1 MELTKK
7 LIIEIVNFIN
17 TNANTCQEKNILNI
31 LKKFSLTKN
40 NYTYPNYNSP
50 PKIKSLQKALS
61 NIQLKKLFP
70 VKKAILSAL
79 PELNWKIDNGSFYDK
94 HSEVGLSY
102 LNGNMNTELIG
113 PERGSFKS
121 HELRLGLFL
130 LEPNIFYRDHKHEA
144 PELYI
149 NLTNNILWRFNN
161 SKWKKK
167 DAGNIIFNEP
177 FQVHA
182 MKINNDPFLSIWCW
196 PYNSSKKC
204 ILVPKKDW
212 GKIEI

>member
-17 TNANTCQEKNILNI
+17 TNVNTCQEKNILNI

-94 HSEVGLSY
+94 HSEV
-102 LNGNMNTELIG
+102 
-113 PERGSFKS
+113 
-121 HELRLGLFL
+121 
-130 LEPNIFYRDHKHEA
+130 
-144 PELYI
+144 
-149 NLTNNILWRFNN
+149 
-161 SKWKKK
+161 
-167 DAGNIIFNEP
+167 
-177 FQVHA
+177 
-182 MKINNDPFLSIWCW
+182 
-196 PYNSSKKC
+196 
-204 ILVPKKDW
+204 
-212 GKIEI
+212 